1 MQKEPSVFDRISD
14 CCQSLKV
21 DLTSSEMA
29 VFADSRSLTQE
40 QLDAVAGIFD
50 YLEEKKRQT
59 VIETLL
65 RLSRLPLKVPKTFD
79 NFNFDRIQGRDSA
92 AVRNLPSLTEV
103 QAGKN
108 IALIGPP
115 GVGKTHLAQAYARA
129 CCLEGLKGYF
139 LKASELKEKF
149 TSARKTGREA
159 NIINGL
165 VKPSCLIIDEIGRC
179 IFDRESTGMFFDLID
194 RRYEK
199 EGTNCMIFTSN
210 KQPNDWLEFFRCDD
224 DDFGMEEGLVCAG
237 PQDAPLGQT
246 DPEGDSADLS
256 AGSRYECRILYGLCG
271 FRRYGQR
278 YGHHDLCGAFHCSD
292 G

>member
-29 VFADSRSLTQE
+29 VFAESKSLTQE

-79 NFNFDRIQGRDSA
+79 NFNFDRIQGKDSA
-92 AVRNLPSLTEV
+92 AVRNLPSLAEV
-103 QAGKN
+103 HAGKN

-129 CCLEGLKGYF
+129 CCLEGLKGYY

-149 TSARKTGREA
+149 TSARRTGREA
-159 NIINGL
+159 NVINGL

-224 DDFGMEEGLVCAG
+224 DLKAALDRLFD
-237 PQDAPLGQT
+237 DAKVIT
-246 DPEGDSADLS
+246 FKGDSYRGRNREVYAVE
-256 AGSRYECRILYGLCG
+256 AGSQVSMTET
-271 FRRYGQR
+271 
-278 YGHHDLCGAFHCSD
+278 
-292 G
+292 

>member
-29 VFADSRSLTQE
+29 VFADSKSLTPE

-50 YLEEKKRQT
+50 YLEEKKHQT

-79 NFNFDRIQGRDSA
+79 NFNFDRIQGKDSA
-92 AVRNLPSLTEV
+92 AVRNLPSLAEV
-103 QAGKN
+103 HAGKN

-149 TSARKTGREA
+149 TSARRTGREA
-159 NIINGL
+159 NVINGL

-224 DDFGMEEGLVCAG
+224 DLKAALDRLFDDAKVITFKGDSYRGRKREVYAVEAG
-237 PQDAPLGQT
+237 PQVPT
-246 DPEGDSADLS
+246 TET
-256 AGSRYECRILYGLCG
+256 
-271 FRRYGQR
+271 
-278 YGHHDLCGAFHCSD
+278 
-292 G
+292 